1 MSRRNR
7 LSNACHRARL
17 IPAFALLPLSAFA
30 DQALHLEPTVV
41 TATSTVRQL
50 GDAPASVSVI
60 SRDELALRPVQD
72 LEDALRGTA
81 GLQFT
86 GVGMTRRGVSIRGM
100 GSEHTLVLIDGQR
113 IGNAGGAVAHADF
126 DLGWVPVEAI
136 ERIEVVR
143 GPMSSLYGSEAL
155 GGVVTSSPA
164 AALMP
169 GRERRSSTAERED
182 GRGGQTH
189 QLGVYTGGPLVP
201 GVIGL
206 SLTGETRR
214 RQETPCTGIRI
225 CPRSKVETPK
235 AQAQRSAGHRTRHNA
250 STSDLQAA
258 RKIVGA
264 IPAVQAAHRSTMNPV
279 IASSASGCRLRTV
292 EIGSKPPC
300 APIATHWSATIATPT
315 GSSQLRR
322 ARSSPTT

>member
-60 SRDELALRPVQD
+60 SREELALRPVQD

-155 GGVVTSSPA
+155 GGVVNVIT
-164 AALMP
+164 
-169 GRERRSSTAERED
+169 RRSTDTWQGAAQLNGGVRED

-214 RQETPCTGIRI
+214 RQETP
-225 CPRSKVETPK
+225 
-235 AQAQRSAGHRTRHNA
+235 
-250 STSDLQAA
+250 L
-258 RKIVGA
+258 
-264 IPAVQAAHRSTMNPV
+264 
-279 IASSASGCRLRTV
+279 
-292 EIGSKPPC
+292 
-300 APIATHWSATIATPT
+300 
-315 GSSQLRR
+315 
-322 ARSSPTT
+322 

>member
-17 IPAFALLPLSAFA
+17 IPAFALFPHRPSPTGR
-30 DQALHLEPTVV
+30 HLEPTVV
-41 TATSTVRQL
+41 TATSTLRQL

-81 GLQFT
+81 GLRFT

-100 GSEHTLVLIDGQR
+100 GSEHTTVLIDGQR

-155 GGVVTSSPA
+155 GGVVNVITRRSTDTWQ
-164 AALMP
+164 
-169 GRERRSSTAERED
+169 GRRSSTAE
-182 GRGGQTH
+182 
-189 QLGVYTGGPLVP
+189 
-201 GVIGL
+201 
-206 SLTGETRR
+206 
-214 RQETPCTGIRI
+214 
-225 CPRSKVETPK
+225 
-235 AQAQRSAGHRTRHNA
+235 
-250 STSDLQAA
+250 
-258 RKIVGA
+258 
-264 IPAVQAAHRSTMNPV
+264 
-279 IASSASGCRLRTV
+279 
-292 EIGSKPPC
+292 
-300 APIATHWSATIATPT
+300 
-315 GSSQLRR
+315 
-322 ARSSPTT
+322 